1 VLSEIRIV
9 SPYFLIVNLAKARI
23 GEDNCALL
31 GATIVTELQLAALSR
46 TDIPEDKRKAFYLYV
61 DKIRNFLTLS
71 FADILSESER
81 KTLNTWL
88 KSSILS
94 LTSPT

>member
-1 VLSEIRIV
+1 MLSEIRIV
-9 SPYFLIVNLAKARI
+9 SPYFLIVNLAKGRI

-46 TDIPEDKRKAFYLYV
+46 TDIPEDKRKTFYLYV
-61 DKIRNFLTLS
+61 DEIHNFLTLS